1 MSAVKPKTIPPKP
14 SVNGKIN
21 QEKTSIFKKIIKMI
35 FGKNKEEDKLNK
47 RPKRYYVKSRRYNK
61 NFKYNKFKSNNKK
74 SYTRNSR
81 QKNN

>member
-1 MSAVKPKTIPPKP
+1 
-14 SVNGKIN
+14 
-21 QEKTSIFKKIIKMI
+21 MI

-47 RPKRYYVKSRRYNK
+47 RPKRYYGKNRKYNK